1 MAKEKATKEVT
12 NVDQLHSYSVRKN
25 FEALMPSSK
34 VTKLSMDIIQTI
46 QNHHVNYDE
55 AKEAL
60 DYANQ
65 VLLNKLLNKTTI

>member
-1 MAKEKATKEVT
+1 M
-12 NVDQLHSYSVRKN
+12 DQLNTYHVRRD
-25 FEALMPSSK
+25 LVPPMPTPD
-34 VTKLSMDIIQTI
+34 VTELGVELVRTI
-46 QNHHVNYDE
+46 QKHHVNYDK

>member
-1 MAKEKATKEVT
+1 MALLNAYHVRRKLHASAPSPEVI
-12 NVDQLHSYSVRKN
+12 
-25 FEALMPSSK
+25 
-34 VTKLSMDIIQTI
+34 KLSMDLVRAIQK
-46 QNHHVNYDE
+46 HHVNYDK